1 MRPSGYIALLA
12 GLASC
17 APAWAQDS
25 GVDAAKQFFAR
36 YVALEQAY
44 DPALGELCAGEA
56 FIKKR
61 QNLPMGEPRDVTVD
75 VPTYKARLRQL
86 MSVAKGRGDR
96 NTYSKVSYTP
106 EGAFVRIHA
115 SRLSDLDKRTSPMS
129 LLVGPAECWQKQR
142 LRSRVKVTY
151 SWQ

>member
-1 MRPSGYIALLA
+1 VRPSGYIALLA

-44 DPALGELCAGEA
+44 DPALAELYAGEA

-61 QNLPMGEPRDVTVD
+61 QNLLFEEFSELQQQ
-75 VPTYKARLRQL
+75 A
-86 MSVAKGRGDR
+86 
-96 NTYSKVSYTP
+96 P
-106 EGAFVRIHA
+106 EGCTREAA
-115 SRLSDLDKRTSPMS
+115 
-129 LLVGPAECWQKQR
+129 
-142 LRSRVKVTY
+142 
-151 SWQ
+151 